1 MKKVIFSIFIILAT
15 TFPTHTL
22 AATETPGLTDINA
35 MGLALGITGWQGDPG
50 DLSCDAPQNL
60 TKYAIGGVCGD
71 EISGLLPM
79 GGKQLAS
86 LYKIQPSSQE
96 YVADL
101 LNNIGVPQISSAYA
115 QGTGYQALGSFL
127 PFWKAFRNLAY
138 SLYII
143 MFVVVGIMIMLRTKI
158 NAQTVITIQAALPN
172 LIVTLLLITFSYAIV
187 GFMIDIMYFL
197 MYFMAYLLDAI
208 GILNGGTAIERLT
221 SQSAW
226 GVIFAGRNSI
236 ISVVAEAI
244 RQILYFNSA
253 AGLIARTIGGAATLG
268 ISELMVHAI
277 PYLLVAVWLAIT
289 MLKLVFVLT
298 KSYIMLIIQTITA
311 PVQILMNAMP
321 GSKAF
326 SEWLKKTASYI
337 IPFPVAAAMFLVAA
351 MFIGNPTNSTKLNG
365 SLTNSATGQLT
376 GLADSPE
383 LQANPFGINEDHEFY
398 QGWSSNDVWTPP
410 FTFDMHWEAWD
421 IMILLGFFIFAMT
434 PAAVAMAQ
442 NWLQVKES
450 PYIAEA
456 FGGIGTGVGMYEW
469 YEKQRQKRQNEKLL
483 REQQKFYTQKA
494 GE

>member
-1 MKKVIFSIFIILAT
+1 MKKLLLGI
-15 TFPTHTL
+15 TL
-22 AATETPGLTDINA
+22 LIAPLINPVRASAATETPGLTDINA
-35 MGLALGITGWQGDPG
+35 MGFALGITGWQGDPG
-50 DLSCDAPQNL
+50 DLSCDAPQNV
-60 TKYAIGGVCGD
+60 TRYSIGGVCGD

-79 GGKQLAS
+79 GGKHLAS
-86 LYKIQPSSQE
+86 LYNIQPSSQE
-96 YVADL
+96 YIADL
-101 LNNIGVPQISSAYA
+101 LDNVGIPQISSAYA

-172 LIVTLLLITFSYAIV
+172 LIITLLLITFSYAIV

-197 MYFMAYLLDAI
+197 MFFMAYLLDTI
-208 GILNGGTAIERLT
+208 GILDGSTAISRLT
-221 SQSAW
+221 SHSAW

-236 ISVVAEAI
+236 VSVVAEAI
-244 RQILYFNSA
+244 RQILYANSVG
-253 AGLIARTIGGAATLG
+253 GLIVRTVGAGASLG
-268 ISELMVHAI
+268 ISEIMVHAI
-277 PYLLVAVWLAIT
+277 PYLIVAVWLAIT
-289 MLKLVFVLT
+289 MLKLIFVLT

-365 SLTNSATGQLT
+365 AITTVENVT
-376 GLADSPE
+376 GLEASNVPD
-383 LQANPFGINEDHEFY
+383 ANPFGIDESHEFY
-398 QGWSSNDVWTPP
+398 QGWSSNDVWMPP
-410 FTFDMHWEAWD
+410 FTFDLGWEAWD

-450 PYIAEA
+450 PYMAEA
-456 FGGIGTGVGMYEW
+456 FGGIGTAYGMYEW
-469 YEKQRQKRQNEKLL
+469 YEKQKQKKEAKELYDIQTGKRP
-483 REQQKFYTQKA
+483 RA
-494 GE
+494 